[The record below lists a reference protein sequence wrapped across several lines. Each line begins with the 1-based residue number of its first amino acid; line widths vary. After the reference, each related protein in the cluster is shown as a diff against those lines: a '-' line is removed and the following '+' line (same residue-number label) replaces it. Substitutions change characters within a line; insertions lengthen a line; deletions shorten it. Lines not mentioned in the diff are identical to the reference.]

1 MPVCCFPSWSDSITL
16 IDSSGRFQTPDSSA
30 LIPMIVSRRWLA
42 DYVPLPESTAELTR
56 RLTLA
61 GLNLEEFH
69 DVTEG
74 LSRPDVAVDLE
85 VTSNRP
91 DCLGHI
97 GVAREISVLFR
108 QPLAIPAA
116 AVTESSEAVAAAVA
130 VSIDC
135 PDLCPEYH
143 ARVIRGV
150 KIGPSPAWLQDRLK
164 AVGINCVNNV
174 VDVTNYVMLECGQPL
189 HAFDFDRL
197 QGGRIVVR
205 RGSASEKIR
214 AIDQRDY
221 QLSDQMC
228 VIADARRPVA
238 VAGVMGGLDTEIS
251 AGTVNVLVEA
261 AAFSSMSVRAT
272 ARSLRLH
279 SPSSYRFERK
289 VDRSRLDWASRRCCE
304 LILQTAGGTLLQGS
318 VVAGS
323 TDDGQRSPVTLRFAR
338 ISGLLGIDIPP
349 AVCVSI
355 LQQLGLQLLQSSDTE
370 VVVRPPSWRADL
382 TRECDLIEEIARI
395 HGYEHIPTDAPL
407 PVVAATRTLREKVL
421 DTVRAQLVAAGLY
434 EALTLSFVSESQ
446 RTMFQ
451 AAGPRSPVAVSHSS
465 RSHENQLR
473 QSLIPSL
480 LQCRRQNERHGT
492 LNAELFEIARVYL
505 SAGQGQP
512 ESQAEPLTVSLVAG
526 RSFAQLLGIVEN
538 LLHALAPHA
547 VLAASPLDRP
557 EFLAGRG
564 AELRVG
570 ELTLGC
576 IGELSRS
583 LLDASELQDG
593 AAVAELRIPVL
604 ETLFQPA
611 RSFTPLPR
619 FPVVSRDL
627 NFVLPETISWAQLV
641 SAVRSSAGPLLHEVS
656 FSGQYRGKQIAA
668 DHKSY
673 VVTCRFLASDR
684 TLTADEVDAAVH
696 GIIVACQTQLSAT
709 LRA

>member
-1 MPVCCFPSWSDSITL
+1 
-16 IDSSGRFQTPDSSA
+16 
-30 LIPMIVSRRWLA
+30 MIVSRRWLA

-69 DVTEG
+69 DVTEW
-74 LSRPDVAVDLE
+74 LSQRDVAIDLE

-97 GVAREISVLFR
+97 GVAREISVLFQ
-108 QPLAIPAA
+108 QPLSIPAA
-116 AVTESSEAVAAAVA
+116 AVPESSEPASSAIA

-135 PDLCPEYH
+135 PELCPEYH

-150 KIGPSPAWLQDRLK
+150 KIGPSPAWIQDRLK

-174 VDVTNYVMLECGQPL
+174 VDITNFVMLECGQPL
-189 HAFDFDRL
+189 HAFDYDRL
-197 QGGRIVVR
+197 QGRRIVVR
-205 RGSASEKIR
+205 RAAVSEKIR
-214 AIDQRDY
+214 AIDQKDY
-221 QLSDQMC
+221 LLTDQMC
-228 VIADARRPVA
+228 VIADAQRPVA

-251 AGTVNVLVEA
+251 DSTVNVLIEA

-272 ARSLRLH
+272 ARQLRLH

-304 LILQTAGGTLLQGS
+304 LILQTAGGTLLQGA
-318 VVAGS
+318 VVAGQS
-323 TDDGQRSPVTLRFAR
+323 DDGQRPPVTLRFNR
-338 ISGLLGIDIPP
+338 ISRLLGIEIP
-349 AVCVSI
+349 ASQCVSI
-355 LQQLGLQLLQSSDTE
+355 LQQLGLLLLHSNTDEAVFQ
-370 VVVRPPSWRADL
+370 PPSWRADL

-407 PVVAATRTLREKVL
+407 PVVTATRTLREKVL
-421 DTVRAQLVAAGLY
+421 DTIRSQLVAAGLY
-434 EALTLSFVSESQ
+434 EALTLSFVSEDQ
-446 RTMFQ
+446 RTLFQ
-451 AAGPRSPVAVSHSS
+451 PAGPRSPVAVSHSS

-505 SAGQGQP
+505 SAGQGEP
-512 ESQAEPLTVSLVAG
+512 EAQAEPLTVSLVAG
-526 RSFAQLLGIVEN
+526 RPFAQLLGIVEN
-538 LLHALAPHA
+538 LLHAIAPHA
-547 VLAASPLDRP
+547 AVSAKPVDRP

-564 AELRVG
+564 AELLVG
-570 ELTLGC
+570 EHTLGW

-583 LLDASELQDG
+583 LLDASELHDD
-593 AAVAELRIPVL
+593 ASVAELRIPVL

-619 FPVVSRDL
+619 FPAVSRDL
-627 NFVLPETISWAQLV
+627 NFVLPEHVTWASLAA
-641 SAVRSSAGPLLHEVS
+641 AVRSSAGPLLHDVS

-673 VVTCRFLASDR
+673 VVTCRFLAPDR
-684 TLTADEVDAAVH
+684 TLTAEEVDSAVLN
-696 GIIVACQTQLSAT
+696 IISACQSTLSAA

>member
-1 MPVCCFPSWSDSITL
+1 
-16 IDSSGRFQTPDSSA
+16 
-30 LIPMIVSRRWLA
+30 MIVSRRWLA